1 MEEFLRISIKLVAG
15 GHKSG
20 VYILRAKRKLGVNLS
35 MSAKKESLE
44 NIVFSRLSCS
54 WWR

>member
-15 GHKSG
+15 SHKSG